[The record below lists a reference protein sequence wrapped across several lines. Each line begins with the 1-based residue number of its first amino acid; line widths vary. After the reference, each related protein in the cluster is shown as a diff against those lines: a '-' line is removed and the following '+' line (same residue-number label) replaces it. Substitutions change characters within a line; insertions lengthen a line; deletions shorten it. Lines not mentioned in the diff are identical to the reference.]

1 MFDPQAAVATVREG
15 ALPHGWS
22 VFPRRAAPVA
32 GRIALGLLIFI
43 VLGALAGWFI
53 TNRRAYLPSFIS
65 DQALTE
71 TTVNAFFYGE
81 SAVLAALALLGLI
94 TVARAVA
101 VAVRLRDHFLLLT
114 PEGIALSTGARV
126 KGMAFA
132 SMSDMREA
140 GGALVISGPQRAS
153 LTLRGSG
160 YGDPEEI
167 YSLVLA
173 GARAQR
179 SPT

>member
-22 VFPRRAAPVA
+22 IFPRRAASVA
-32 GRIALGLLIFI
+32 GRITLGLLISI

-53 TNRRAYLPSFIS
+53 TNGQAIVPSFIS
-65 DQALTE
+65 AQTLTE
-71 TTVNAFFYGE
+71 TAVNAVFYGE

-94 TVARAVA
+94 IMARAIA

-114 PEGIALSTGARV
+114 PEGIALSTGSRV

-140 GGALVISGPQRAS
+140 GGALVISGPQRDS

-167 YSLVLA
+167 YALVLA

-179 SPT
+179 GRK